1 MKKYFERNFKQVINE
16 LITDNYENISKVGE
30 GLESFK
36 AVGSMAVTTNL
47 AGGQVNVVES
57 YWNIPA
63 VFKPNGWHFRDLA
76 MNLNS
81 GTGQYVF
88 YRTTAGE
95 GSFGAQT
102 PLTPKNQKD
111 YDYVKVS
118 TTLHYL
124 AAYVNIARQM
134 MQDLPF
140 LESYLPQQL
149 TYDFLAAEDD
159 AAVIALNATL
169 GLTVSAETTMAAKLL
184 DFISMVRQNRY
195 YVNGIAIDP
204 TDYKTLLNTAPA
216 TSDYSIFLN
225 PLTGG
230 LMFEGVPVYPA
241 DWVLAGEVYVGDWN
255 QVALITMNDVGISF
269 SYENDLNFINN
280 MVTVKIEQRE
290 NIVSL
295 QPQGLIRGALV

>member
-1 MKKYFERNFKQVINE
+1 MKKYFEHNFKRVIHE
-16 LITDNYENISKVGE
+16 LVKDNFENISKVGE
-30 GLESFK
+30 GLENFK
-36 AVGSMAVTTNL
+36 AVGSMAVTLNL

-57 YWNIPA
+57 YWDIPA
-63 VFKPNGWHFRDLA
+63 VFKPNGTHFRDLA

-88 YRTTAGE
+88 YHTTVGE
-95 GSFGAQT
+95 GGFALQT
-102 PLTPKNQKD
+102 PLTPKSQKD

-118 TTLHYL
+118 TTLAYI

-134 MQDLPF
+134 VQDLPF

-149 TYDFLAAEDD
+149 YLDFLAAEDA
-159 AAVIALNATL
+159 AAVVALNATL
-169 GLTVSAETTMAAKLL
+169 GLTASAETTMAEKLL

-195 YVNGIAIDP
+195 SVNGIAIDP
-204 TDYKTLLNTAPA
+204 TDYKTLLKTAPA
-216 TSDYSIFLN
+216 TSDYSIFIN

-241 DWVLAGEVYVGDWN
+241 DWVLTGEVYVGDWN
-255 QVALITMNDVGISF
+255 QVALITMGDVGISF
-269 SYENDLNFINN
+269 SFENDLNFINN